1 MTKTQI
7 LLTCW
12 GMVAALAL
20 AAPPPGVKWIAHRGG
35 VVDSRYAEN
44 SPASLNAA
52 VAAGYWMIES
62 DIRETKD
69 GRPIVQHDTTFLRFY
84 NDSRRVSSL
93 TLDEARALIAQPGG
107 TPPMTFRDLAE
118 ACRGRLRLM
127 LDIKPKD
134 APPGST
140 PPDHAPAFYQ
150 EIEEELRRN
159 GLLQSAYLIGAEDAR
174 RYFRGKARGAVTSD
188 QLKQAVAR
196 GEDVARLYFYLSGAR
211 RSLARRLSLLLL
223 MACQWSQASTHFT
236 TVMIYGVDLKLFHT
250 PTQQPPD
257 ILHTLGYGFLCLEK
271 RVRRAMESQNRPL
284 NNEPLSGP
292 LRLTRSGVRNGTGL
306 RFRS

>member
-12 GMVAALAL
+12 MVAALAL
-20 AAPPPGVKWIAHRGG
+20 AAPPPGIKWIAHRGG

-69 GRPIVQHDTTFLRFY
+69 GRPIVQHDTTFLRVY
-84 NDSRRVSSL
+84 NDPRRVSSL
-93 TLDEARALIAQPGG
+93 TLAEARTLIAQPGG

-140 PPDHAPAFYQ
+140 GPDHAPAFYQ

-159 GLLQSAYLIGAEDAR
+159 GLLQSAYFIGTEDAR
-174 RYFRGKARGAVTSD
+174 RYFRGKARVAVTSD

-196 GEDVARLYFYLSGAR
+196 GEDVARLYFLFEWGKT
-211 RSLARRLSLLLL
+211 LAREQVEF
-223 MACQWSQASTHFT
+223 AFAHGVPVVASINTFH
-236 TVMIYGVDLKLFHT
+236 YGNDLKKSIAEGME
-250 PTQQPPD
+250 D
-257 ILHTLGYGFLCLEK
+257 IRRLLGWGVKEFQIDSIYEPAFQGYG
-271 RVRRAMESQNRPL
+271 
-284 NNEPLSGP
+284 EPKSAAQQ
-292 LRLTRSGVRNGTGL
+292 
-306 RFRS
+306 